1 MGSNTSTNILDGL
14 SFIVLIFR
22 CEQILFASLMSYFL
36 VCLYLHYPKEESPS
50 NILQQISMD
59 TQDEII
65 MKEEELKEELK
76 WLEQIRNVSGKII
89 LELETNDDVINWNK
103 RVNENSVKEE
113 EEEELKE
120 ELKWLEQIRN
130 VSGDMIVEL
139 EKLQQ
144 TYECESE
151 SDDDEDDKPEPVKKP
166 DHEHVINDEIDI
178 TKFKIAKFG
187 DTRYAMMRD
196 AVMSG
201 DIDLYAI
208 TDYVNTKVFK
218 IVSLKPVGK
227 FNIDTKKVKLIN

>member
-1 MGSNTSTNILDGL
+1 MKNFFQPNNNYSNIMGSNTSTNILDGL
-14 SFIVLIFR
+14 SSIVLIFR

-103 RVNENSVKEE
+103 CVNENSVKEEEEEDE

-130 VSGDMIVEL
+130 VSGDMILEL

-144 TYECESE
+144 TYERESE
-151 SDDDEDDKPEPVKKP
+151 SDDDEDDKSEPVKKP
-166 DHEHVINDEIDI
+166 EPE
-178 TKFKIAKFG
+178 KK
-187 DTRYAMMRD
+187 
-196 AVMSG
+196 
-201 DIDLYAI
+201 
-208 TDYVNTKVFK
+208 
-218 IVSLKPVGK
+218 
-227 FNIDTKKVKLIN
+227 KKVMIPDDILSQHQRKVL